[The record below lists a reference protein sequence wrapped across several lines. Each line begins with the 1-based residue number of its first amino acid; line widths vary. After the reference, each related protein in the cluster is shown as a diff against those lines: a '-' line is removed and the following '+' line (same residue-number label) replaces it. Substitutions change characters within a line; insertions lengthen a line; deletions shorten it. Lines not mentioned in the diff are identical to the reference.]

1 MLCLRETL
9 TYSPE
14 YRKTKEEFFKIFQ
27 FQATFLGPELFKK
40 VKFQAQEIFK
50 KLEKYYIYFLGDQ
63 SWRYLTDIWNF

>member
-27 FQATFLGPELFKK
+27 FQATFLGPELLGTLGK
-40 VKFQAQEIFK
+40 VGHYNNTIIE
-50 KLEKYYIYFLGDQ
+50 
-63 SWRYLTDIWNF
+63 